1 MRNIE
6 HHDSDVFILV
16 VRLLALV
23 EELCLHLDETV
34 EGLVGDKGPVPASR
48 YWLVVLTPIHTITL
62 YLTWPL
68 EQDDFC

>member
-1 MRNIE
+1 MRNIK

-34 EGLVGDKGPVPASR
+34 EGLVGDKGPVPGSK
-48 YWLVVLTPIHTITL
+48 
-62 YLTWPL
+62 
-68 EQDDFC
+68 C

>member
-1 MRNIE
+1 MRDIK

-48 YWLVVLTPIHTITL
+48 SMLIGSIHLITQDNYLVSNLTIRAG
-62 YLTWPL
+62 
-68 EQDDFC
+68 